1 MVAASSALERLTPA
15 LKPHDPGLADQL
27 IRSVYELLKNA
38 KAAMVAATVH
48 STLVEQTE
56 MARRASEEQL
66 RAAHAL
72 LTRVQSPRNG
82 LATTS
87 PRPLSPRSA
96 SPPPFSSPRS
106 PLSLSPSPPPALS
119 PRSPSQP
126 LSPRISPMTPPQP
139 LSLPLDLPLPASPRA
154 ASPLP
159 SPQRRTPTSPTSAHQ
174 QQRVARPWEEEDRI
188 ISERAVEGVR
198 KALHV
203 LKLLSS
209 ADVRAHAREIAEVT
223 REGLSDLTLVGN
235 RAQAIGLE
243 LPAATLKASS
253 AQLTQLI
260 RQTLTSEYSEEEGE
274 RIAGDLALSV
284 RAIMFSS
291 YFASSLSPSSPH
303 SQSRGGPVTE
313 PRTVAIAEVEGK
325 GKEKLGDEEVYDD
338 GDGDRNHGRYDDR
351 VAADQPVA
359 MMHVEACAP
368 PPESKMP
375 EGKSLKESFR
385 AYEFLLERRKPYFR
399 EDDADDDFKAK
410 AEESGGRNRAR
421 SLYMAKSNVVDA
433 TKSPSED
440 TPNSDP
446 TQENNGGELTAS
458 KQQHRLTINLGALA
472 AQRAGNGQQ
481 DGGLRSSNSMPERGR
496 PGAKDLQPA
505 SKSARGMASSPS
517 SFKPPVT
524 SASDERAV
532 GKRLTI
538 RKPVFLTGYLD
549 ATRFYIGGT
558 ISFRVIVNNMHKR
571 PVKGVMM
578 KLYKHTA
585 SFSYKHNK
593 ATGES
598 ERKVESR
605 HKVKVATERATP
617 AGFPVVQSKQWTG
630 LVEFALPASL
640 PPSIIADAA
649 ATYEIAYSAKV
660 KLIPKSCAVE
670 LGPFELHDP

>member
-48 STLVEQTE
+48 STLVELAAQRPRHHLPAT
-56 MARRASEEQL
+56 AVPSL
-66 RAAHAL
+66 RLSTAL
-72 LTRVQSPRNG
+72 LVS
-82 LATTS
+82 
-87 PRPLSPRSA
+87 
-96 SPPPFSSPRS
+96 
-106 PLSLSPSPPPALS
+106 ALS
-119 PRSPSQP
+119 TATSTITP

-159 SPQRRTPTSPTSAHQ
+159 SPQRRTPTAPTSAHQ

-260 RQTLTSEYSEEEGE
+260 RQTEYSEEEGE
-274 RIAGDLALSV
+274 RIAGDLALS
-284 RAIMFSS
+284 
-291 YFASSLSPSSPH
+291 
-303 SQSRGGPVTE
+303 SRGGLVTE

-571 PVKGVMM
+571 PGVMM